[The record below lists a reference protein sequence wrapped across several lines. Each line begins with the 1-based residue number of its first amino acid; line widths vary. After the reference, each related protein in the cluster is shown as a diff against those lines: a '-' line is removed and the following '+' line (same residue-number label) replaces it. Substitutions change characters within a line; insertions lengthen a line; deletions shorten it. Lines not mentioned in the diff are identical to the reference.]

1 MATFIPQVQDQSAPI
16 PYAPTNYQFLQT
28 QMDRANAMYE
38 SGLQEVKSGYAS
50 ILNTPVTGV
59 EANERKNKYIQD
71 AQNKLRTLSSK
82 DLSLPQ
88 NVVQAEAAYAPFW
101 EDNLLITNSA
111 YTRKIDKENNKLDSW
126 INSTD
131 EEERSLYS
139 DHNKRALQKVSG
151 ILANTPMNAA
161 SYAKLANEMNEARAI
176 PYYNIDKEAM
186 DSFKS
191 MFGNDIEKGPNH
203 VTLGNGAMYTEYNGP
218 NSYDAYRTWYIA
230 HAANEKYQPQLR
242 QQAWLQVQDRR
253 KEILSKNPTI
263 APDEVDKMLAKNRMK
278 ELHEVYS
285 SQENSYTKLINDYND
300 KINDLRIQVS
310 NQKGQMQPA
319 DKMQLDVW
327 TNKLKQYTALRDNIS
342 HTLLSDYTETIDG
355 RPNEEYYKKLSDI
368 ATNPVN
374 YLTNI
379 DMVRAADMWATK
391 MSSVTR
397 EKVEVNPIEHETNYW
412 RDKEIEHQ
420 LKIAELR
427 ISEQRVRN
435 EMGRLS
441 LDAQKADDE
450 LFMKTGINRRTGEV
464 DSRFTGANG
473 WAGSLSAGSS
483 LANADVYPYTIDPQ
497 KVDNLLGQIE
507 AEKNAPRDMAFGE
520 MLNVTDP
527 NGFGSIVLGK
537 YGMGLSDREMN
548 DLTSLVNSMLTQGA
562 VEGTAQQKAVWNKV
576 KDNLVKE
583 GVVKKASDIT
593 GPWTLF
599 PAMKAYAPKVSNKL
613 VASNADYKHS
623 IQDALAMS
631 QGKMDSYMEEYIDAE
646 HNFNERVRDKI
657 VSDERFQPLVVQEG
671 NSKRVLTPKD
681 IANKLPKE
689 ITIYE
694 EQGSVTNKQYVPV
707 KLSRDDIANAYM
719 SGNLF
724 ISPGRGNGSN
734 GGVITIYGKTYS
746 MPPSMFPRDPL
757 TSEEIAYANVYGE
770 LNKIGKSEDIANLRK
785 LAGAEAA
792 KNLNINNGLIYQ
804 SIVMDP
810 NDPDEGKAGNAIK
823 LARDLSPIANTTNF
837 YTYDSNGKEVLLK
850 NQDKGDQL
858 IQDIRSIT
866 ASNKEMKDR
875 VANIQI
881 IKDLGVAAITLR
893 PNISDNDKTYPLAG
907 KTVYMRLTPTA
918 MGGMLGNIPSG
929 MVKGPLAGLLRGKDY
944 YSSPTMRNSGMEWSL
959 TGMNNGPDGKPTV
972 AMWSVDYRDENSANV
987 TRRYPFPLVGR
998 NSKTLVEINDAIKSM
1013 ESSYLSTKETQRKA
1027 KTQQIAATPTR

>member
-1 MATFIPQVQDQSAPI
+1 MATFIPQVQDRSAPI
-16 PYAPTNYQFLQT
+16 PQLPTNYQFLQT

-59 EANERKNKYIQD
+59 GANERKNKYIQD

-101 EDNLLITNSA
+101 EDDILIQNTA
-111 YTRKIDKENNKLDSW
+111 ETRRQIKGNGQLDSW
-126 INSTD
+126 LYSTD
-131 EEERSLYS
+131 EDVRAMYS
-139 DHNKRALQKVSG
+139 DTNREAFQIANNL
-151 ILANTPMNAA
+151 LANTPMTKEA
-161 SYAKLANEMNEARAI
+161 YAKIMPELQKARAI

-191 MFGNDIEKGPNH
+191 MFGNDIDKGPNH

-218 NSYDAYRTWYIA
+218 NSYDAYRTWYTA
-230 HAANEKYQPQLR
+230 HVANEKYQPQLR
-242 QQAWLQVQDRR
+242 QQAWVELQKRR
-253 KEILSKNPTI
+253 
-263 APDEVDKMLAKNRMK
+263 DEVVRNNPGVAPEQVDKLLAKNRMK
-278 ELHEVYS
+278 ELQDAYS
-285 SQENSYTKLINDYND
+285 TQKNSYTKLIQDYND
-300 KINDLRIQVS
+300 KINDLKIQVS

-327 TNKLKQYTALRDNIS
+327 TNKLRQYTALRDNIS
-342 HTLLSDYTETIDG
+342 QTLLSEYTETIDG

-368 ATNPVN
+368 ATNPEN
-374 YLTNI
+374 YLANI
-379 DMVRAADMWATK
+379 NMVRSADMWATK

-397 EKVEVNPIEHETNYW
+397 EKVEVNPIEHEANYW

-420 LKIAELR
+420 LKLAELR
-427 ISEQRVRN
+427 LDEQRIKN

-473 WAGSLSAGSS
+473 WAGSLSTSSS

-646 HNFNERVRDKI
+646 HNFNERVQDKI
-657 VSDERFQPLVVQEG
+657 VSDERFQSLVVQEG
-671 NSKRVLTPKD
+671 NNKRVLSESD
-681 IANKLPKE
+681 IRKHLSTVDVVDNRGNMVKIKPEELARAYFNGTLETSKPTTLRARTIRIGDEEYKLKLDNLDPA
-689 ITIYE
+689 TINNYNNTFRVIDE
-694 EQGSVTNKQYVPV
+694 LNDKFGSSK
-707 KLSRDDIANAYM
+707 KLSD
-719 SGNLF
+719 
-724 ISPGRGNGSN
+724 
-734 GGVITIYGKTYS
+734 
-746 MPPSMFPRDPL
+746 
-757 TSEEIAYANVYGE
+757 
-770 LNKIGKSEDIANLRK
+770 LRR

-810 NDPDEGKAGNAIK
+810 NDPDEGKASNAIK

-837 YTYDSNGKEVLLK
+837 YTYDSDGKEVLLK

-858 IQDIRSIT
+858 IQDMRAIT
-866 ASNKEMKDR
+866 SSTKEMKDK

-893 PNISDNDKTYPLAG
+893 PNISGEDAAYPLAG

-918 MGGMLGNIPSG
+918 MGGMLGNIPSS
-929 MVKGPLAGLLRGKDY
+929 MIKGPLAGLLRGKDY

-959 TGMNNGPDGKPTV
+959 TGMNNGPDGNPTV
-972 AMWSVDYRDENSANV
+972 AMWSVDYRDENGANV

-998 NSKTLVEINDAIKSM
+998 NAKTLVEINNEIRSK
-1013 ESSYLSTKETQRKA
+1013 EGSYLSTKETQRKA